1 MRTAAVLTVTA
12 LAGVTLTAT
21 APAARAVDVAAA
33 LCGSDAA
40 CIDELPVTNDTTLQA
55 QLDLQPPPTL
65 GAAPTAPVLGVPP
78 LDDPTAAAEASP
90 AAFPDGYVARV
101 QVTTSRYPATT
112 AVHLAVYFGGA
123 SSPTSFCSGA
133 LIGPRFVGTAGHCVF
148 QRSAGWVTR
157 VDVIPGQMNSTT
169 GETGGSKPFGTCLA
183 DAVFTV
189 RGWKNDEKRSYDYG
203 GVRIGSCT
211 TGDRNVGVRT
221 GTAGFHSSSDEG
233 IAGLAVNLHG
243 YPSGDPLYK
252 PGGTLWRGTG
262 SGGTVYDV
270 ETHLFRYRVQSA
282 GGDSGGPVWRTRSD
296 CGPGFCLYGVHVGH
310 YAPAGE
316 SAARR
321 ITTGMFRNWANW
333 RTT

>member
-1 MRTAAVLTVTA
+1 MRTAALLA
-12 LAGVTLTAT
+12 LASLVGVTLTA
-21 APAARAVDVAAA
+21 AAPPAAAVDVAAA
-33 LCGSDAA
+33 LCGNDPA
-40 CIDELPVTNDTTLQA
+40 CLDELPVTNDATLQA
-55 QLDLQPPPTL
+55 QFDAEPPPTL
-65 GAAPTAPVLGVPP
+65 VAAPAAPVLGAPP
-78 LDDPTAAAEASP
+78 LDDLTATTETTAAAY
-90 AAFPDGYVARV
+90 PDGYVARTE
-101 QVTTSRYPATT
+101 VTTSRYPATT

-157 VDVIPGQMNSTT
+157 VDVIPGQVNSTT
-169 GETGGSKPFGTCLA
+169 GGEMGGTKPFGTCRA

-203 GVRIGSCT
+203 GVRIGSCG

-233 IAGLAVNLHG
+233 ISGLAVNLHG

-252 PGGTLWRGTG
+252 PGGTMWKGSSGTI
-262 SGGTVYDV
+262 YDLQ
-270 ETHLFRYRVQSA
+270 THLFRYRVQAA
-282 GGDSGGPVWRTRSD
+282 GGDSGGPVWRHRSD

-316 SAARR
+316 SLARR